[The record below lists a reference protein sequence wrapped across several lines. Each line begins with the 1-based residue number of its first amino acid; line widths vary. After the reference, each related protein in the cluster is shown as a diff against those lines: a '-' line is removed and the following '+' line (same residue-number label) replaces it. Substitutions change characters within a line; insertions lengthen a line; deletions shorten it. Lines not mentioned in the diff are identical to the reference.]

1 MHTNTHSFMCGQ
13 SLGLE
18 SNMEKQQNFPV
29 NNAFKMLGFEE
40 VLFKVFSAVAEQYFG
55 TTEAIKK
62 SK

>member
-1 MHTNTHSFMCGQ
+1 
-13 SLGLE
+13 
-18 SNMEKQQNFPV
+18 MEKQQNFPV